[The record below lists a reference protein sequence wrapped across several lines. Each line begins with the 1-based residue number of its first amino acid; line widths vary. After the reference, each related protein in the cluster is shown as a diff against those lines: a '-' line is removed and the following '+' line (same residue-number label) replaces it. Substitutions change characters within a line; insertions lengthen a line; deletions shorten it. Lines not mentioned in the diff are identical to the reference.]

1 MGRLWG
7 LVAMV
12 ALVVWAAPAMAQEPD
27 PEANATWQK
36 VRADL
41 FGDAPIGAA
50 DGVVALE
57 VPGRAQDASVVPVSI
72 RAGFAQG
79 EGRSIERVWLVV
91 DGNPS
96 PIAAIFRFTP
106 RSGRADIDTRIRVE
120 QYSYVRAIAATS
132 DGSYHMAAHYVK
144 ASGGCSAPPPSEA
157 AADANARLGRM
168 RIVVD
173 PAAQSGSPASV
184 RLQVSHPNDSGLA
197 MDQLTRTYA
206 PAHFVRTLEVRQGGE
221 LVMSADLDFAIS
233 ENPYFR
239 FRMVAAEGAPLEARV
254 VDNQSLEFSG
264 GLRLQARE

>member
-1 MGRLWG
+1 MGRLWN

-12 ALVVWAAPAMAQEPD
+12 VVACAVPALAQEPD
-27 PEANATWQK
+27 SDANATWQK

-41 FGDAPIGAA
+41 FGDAPIASGE
-50 DGVVALE
+50 GVVALD
-57 VPGRAQDASVVPVSI
+57 VPARAQDASVVPVSV

-79 EGRSIERVWLVV
+79 ERRSIERVWLVV

-96 PIAAIFRFTP
+96 PIAAIFRFT
-106 RSGRADIDTRIRVE
+106 RASGRADIDTRIRIE

-132 DGSYHMAAHYVK
+132 DGSYHMVARYVK

-157 AADANARLGRM
+157 ASDATARLGRM

-173 PAAQSGSPASV
+173 PGAQSGAPASV

-197 MDQLTRTYA
+197 MNQLSRTYA

-221 LVMSADLDFAIS
+221 LVLSADLDFAIS

-239 FRMVAAEGAPLEARV
+239 FSMVPTQGAALEARV
-254 VDNQSLEFSG
+254 VDNQSLEFSS